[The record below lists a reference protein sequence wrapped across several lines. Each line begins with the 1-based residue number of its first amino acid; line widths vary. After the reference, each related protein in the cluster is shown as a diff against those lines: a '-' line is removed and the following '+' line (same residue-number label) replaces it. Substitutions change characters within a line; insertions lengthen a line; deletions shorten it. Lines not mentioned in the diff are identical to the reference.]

1 MYLEIV
7 TPDQNIYSGDISS
20 AVFPGSNGSFG
31 ILQNHAAIVATLKEG
46 KIVITENDGKQQ
58 SFEVN
63 GGVVE
68 VNHDKIIVLAD

>member
-1 MYLEIV
+1 MLIEIV
-7 TPDQNIYSGDISS
+7 TPDQQIFSGDIAS

-31 ILQNHAAIVATLKEG
+31 ILENHAPMVATLQYGNIEL
-46 KIVITENDGKQQ
+46 TENSGNTH

-68 VNHDKIIVLAD
+68 INHNKIIVLAD